1 MSKTLFLI
9 PARAGSKGL
18 PQKNIKNLCG
28 KPLISYSIEFA
39 LQNYTKND
47 VICISTNDLNVI
59 DIATKQ
65 FQINVP
71 FIRSEELS
79 SDKASTFDVI
89 FDALKFYEKKDCFF
103 EKILLLQPTSPYR
116 IQSDFEKINEIYNH
130 TDADMV
136 VSVKKSK
143 ESPYFTLF
151 EESKNGYLNKVIEN
165 SLFTNRQDCPP
176 VYTYNGSMYL
186 VNAKKFI
193 EKKNFNFQKIVKYEM
208 PESRSIDIDTQLDW
222 LLAEYYQNSYN
233 ENN

>member
-39 LQNYTKND
+39 LQNCNRND

-65 FQINVP
+65 YQIDVP

-89 FDALKFYEKKDCFF
+89 FDALQFYEKKDFFF

-116 IQSDFEKINEIYNH
+116 IQRDFEKINEIYNS
-130 TDADMV
+130 TEADMV

-151 EESKNGYLNKVIEN
+151 EENKNGFLNKVIEN

-193 EKKNFNFQKIVKYEM
+193 ESDFKKMPMCTCHKIN
-208 PESRSIDIDTQLDW
+208 
-222 LLAEYYQNSYN
+222 AYQFGHGVLTFC
-233 ENN
+233 